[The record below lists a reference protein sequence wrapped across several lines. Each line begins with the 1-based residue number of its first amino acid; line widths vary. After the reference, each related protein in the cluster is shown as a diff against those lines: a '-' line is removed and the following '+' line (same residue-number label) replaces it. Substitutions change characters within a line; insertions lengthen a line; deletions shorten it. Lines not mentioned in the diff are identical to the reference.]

1 MAQIDL
7 LRSVLSIPGILL
19 GFAFHEYAHAKVAD
33 RLGDKTPR
41 FEGRLTLNP
50 LAHIDIMG
58 FLLIVF
64 AGFGW
69 AKPVRVNK
77 RAFKNY
83 YKDDLKVSAA
93 GPLANLVLA
102 FILTIVLAIY
112 QKYVLLNAGNN
123 LTVIID
129 YIIDYAV
136 LINVSLFIFNLL
148 PLPGLDGLSILQ
160 DFSPKTYYKIAD
172 QIYRYQFIILVV
184 VVVIGGRILYY
195 PTSAIYRL
203 LNTIVF
209 SIVR

>member
-209 SIVR
+209 SIIR